1 MKSFRTQRIMWATD
15 WPVIRTTTRSPTPPQ
30 STLPSL
36 FCPSTLTTH
45 SQPQPPAAAAP
56 PPPRKTP
63 TLLPHT
69 PQPSSNTP
77 RYKVCPPHLRE
88 RRRTLF
94 PKSSTSEHK
103 QIKPKLNHWNLSPP
117 RLTVDSQ
124 AASLHYRWL
133 WKSMRTMQRLFVEF
147 FFKLN
152 PFGRLG

>member
-1 MKSFRTQRIMWATD
+1 MKSFRTQRITWATD
-15 WPVIRTTTRSPTPPQ
+15 WPVIRTTTRSPTPPP

-88 RRRTLF
+88 WRRTLF

-103 QIKPKLNHWNLSPP
+103 QIKPNLNPKPFPAPEVDCGLSGS
-117 RLTVDSQ
+117 LSALSMALEVNEDN
-124 AASLHYRWL
+124 AAI
-133 WKSMRTMQRLFVEF
+133 VCGIF
-147 FFKLN
+147 FF
-152 PFGRLG
+152 F

>member
-15 WPVIRTTTRSPTPPQ
+15 WPVIRTTTRSPTRPP

-69 PQPSSNTP
+69 PQPYSNTP

-88 RRRTLF
+88 WQRTLF

-103 QIKPKLNHWNLSPP
+103 QIKPNLNPKLSP
-117 RLTVDSQ
+117 Q
-124 AASLHYRWL
+124 GWL
-133 WKSMRTMQRLFVEF
+133 WTLRQPLCTIDGSGSQWGQCSDCLWKF
-147 FFKLN
+147 FLN
-152 PFGRLG
+152 